1 VQSVPPSLGV
11 VAVGVQHERRGSAK
25 GPFKVLRA
33 IEVADHRDQGEV
45 EPHRSGGPVGG
56 HHHAPGTAG

>member
-1 VQSVPPSLGV
+1 MQPVLPPLGV
-11 VAVGVQHERRGSAK
+11 VAVGVQHERRGSANR
-25 GPFKVLRA
+25 PFKVLGA

-56 HHHAPGTAG
+56 HHHGPRTAR